1 MIYLDKL
8 KEIRTKKRISRKKL
22 AQDCDISEDLIKLIE
37 TIPLDQIE
45 GYDPEI
51 IINVIERI
59 ASRLN
64 VDVTDLTSL
73 TDNALKEVEK
83 EQYKLKN
90 SSNIHTPIKVN
101 KNVSASQIV
110 NLYNEVMNKY
120 DFLNINKN
128 NLALKAIQE
137 FEYRV
142 TELQPNKKIQKEDNE
157 ISDTIKDIKA
167 HIQNLSNEL
176 FQYDGKSEFEKDL
189 ESGQI
194 KFLVD
199 KELGFDLNIVNDIRR
214 DARTASTLYKELR
227 LNGFDEDEASHL
239 LYIILTAMNH

>member
-73 TDNALKEVEK
+73 TDNILKEVEG
-83 EQYKLKN
+83 QNKLEEVN
-90 SSNIHTPIKVN
+90 NIHKPIRVN

-142 TELQPNKKIQKEDNE
+142 TELQPNKKIQKEDDE
-157 ISDTIKDIKA
+157 ISNTIKDIKA

-176 FQYDGKSEFEKDL
+176 FQFDSKSEFEKDL

-199 KELGFDLNIVNDIRR
+199 KELGFDLDIVNDIRR

>member
-73 TDNALKEVEK
+73 TDNILKEVEG
-83 EQYKLKN
+83 QNKLEEVN
-90 SSNIHTPIKVN
+90 NIHKPIRVN

-142 TELQPNKKIQKEDNE
+142 TELQPNKKIQKEDDE

-176 FQYDGKSEFEKDL
+176 FQFDSKSEFEKDL

-199 KELGFDLNIVNDIRR
+199 KELGFDLDIVNDIRR

>member
-73 TDNALKEVEK
+73 TDNILKEVEG
-83 EQYKLKN
+83 QNKLEEVN
-90 SSNIHTPIKVN
+90 NIHKPIRVN
-101 KNVSASQIV
+101 KNVSASQII

-142 TELQPNKKIQKEDNE
+142 TELQPNKKIQKEDDE
-157 ISDTIKDIKA
+157 ISNTIKDIKA

-176 FQYDGKSEFEKDL
+176 FQFDSKSEFEKDL

-199 KELGFDLNIVNDIRR
+199 KELGFDLDIVNDIRR

>member
-73 TDNALKEVEK
+73 TDNILKEVE
-83 EQYKLKN
+83 EQNKLEEVN
-90 SSNIHTPIKVN
+90 NIHKLIRVN

-142 TELQPNKKIQKEDNE
+142 TELQPNKKIQKEDDE
-157 ISDTIKDIKA
+157 ISNTIKDIKA

-176 FQYDGKSEFEKDL
+176 FQFDGKSEFEKDL

-199 KELGFDLNIVNDIRR
+199 KELGFDLDIVNDIRR

>member
-1 MIYLDKL
+1 MVYLDKL

-22 AQDCDISEDLIKLIE
+22 AQDCNISEDLIKLME
-37 TIPLDQIE
+37 TIPLDEIE
-45 GYDPEI
+45 GYDSET
-51 IINVIERI
+51 IINVVEKI
-59 ASRLN
+59 ASRLK
-64 VDVTDLTSL
+64 VDVVDLSSL
-73 TDNALKEVEK
+73 AEKILEEPKDNH
-83 EQYKLKN
+83 QDN
-90 SSNIHTPIKVN
+90 SVHKPIKVN
-101 KNVSASQIV
+101 KNVTASQVI

-142 TELQPNKKIQKEDNE
+142 AELQPNKKIQKEEDDDE
-157 ISDTIKDIKA
+157 ISDTIQDIKN

-239 LYIILTAMNH
+239 LYIILTSMNH

>member
-1 MIYLDKL
+1 MVYLDKL

-22 AQDCDISEDLIKLIE
+22 AQDCNISEDLIKLME
-37 TIPLDQIE
+37 TIPLDEIE
-45 GYDPEI
+45 GYDPET
-51 IINVIERI
+51 IINIVEKI
-59 ASRLN
+59 ALRLK
-64 VDVTDLTSL
+64 VDVVDLSSL
-73 TDNALKEVEK
+73 AG
-83 EQYKLKN
+83 KLLEEPKDDYHN
-90 SSNIHTPIKVN
+90 NLVHKPIKIN
-101 KNVSASQIV
+101 KNVTASQVI
-110 NLYNEVMNKY
+110 NLYNEVMTKY
-120 DFLNINKN
+120 DFLNVNKN

-137 FEYRV
+137 FEYKV
-142 TELQPNKKIQKEDNE
+142 AELQPNKKITKEDDE
-157 ISDTIKDIKA
+157 ISDTIQDIKN

>member
-73 TDNALKEVEK
+73 TDNILKEVEG
-83 EQYKLKN
+83 QNKLEEVN
-90 SSNIHTPIKVN
+90 NIHKPIRVN

-142 TELQPNKKIQKEDNE
+142 TELQPNKKIQKEDDE
-157 ISDTIKDIKA
+157 ISNTIKDIKA

-176 FQYDGKSEFEKDL
+176 FQFDGKSEFEKDL

-199 KELGFDLNIVNDIRR
+199 KELGFDLDIVNDIRR

>member
-73 TDNALKEVEK
+73 TDNILKEVEG
-83 EQYKLKN
+83 QNKLEEVN
-90 SSNIHTPIKVN
+90 NIHKPIRVN

-142 TELQPNKKIQKEDNE
+142 TELQPNKKIQKEDDE
-157 ISDTIKDIKA
+157 ISNTIKDIKA

-176 FQYDGKSEFEKDL
+176 FQFDGKSEFEKDL

-199 KELGFDLNIVNDIRR
+199 KELGFDLDIVNNIRR